1 MSHSRL
7 GYSTVSTFEQCP
19 FRYKCQYVDGLKTLP
34 NTDPANALIIG
45 TALHRG
51 IETDVDTAIREY
63 FDTYPIITDLHV
75 DEEIKLRYLIPKVK
89 EVIPEGIHEVQVVDT
104 NFIGTLDLL
113 VPLKPED
120 LSMEEADDICERCPG
135 GWENCESCN
144 SGHCP
149 KGKYHGWHDL
159 YDFKYINPKNRNKYM
174 DSRQLHL
181 YAYYWMKKNPGKK
194 IRKMFFVFIPKVQ
207 IRQKK
212 TEDLFQFRQRL
223 LEELNQVQI
232 HVESVTYDPQKVIDH
247 LELTQAILTCDEFP
261 KNPTRLCDW
270 CDYKNFC
277 HEGDMNDMALPSI
290 ERVPV
295 NFSQHKKMWIYGAPF
310 SGKTTVCDGAPI
322 PLNLNTDGNVKAV
335 TMARLPIK
343 DTMEGRQKK
352 LAWEV
357 FKEAINDLEAGS
369 DFETILVDLLE
380 DTYESCR
387 LYMYK
392 QMGITHESDDSF
404 RAWDKVRTEFLSTIR
419 RLMNLPYN
427 IILISHEDMSKD
439 ITKRTGDKITA
450 IKPNIQDKIAN
461 KIAGMVDIVC
471 RVLVEDDGRY
481 LSFKSDAVVFGGGRI
496 TGHGKTQIP
505 LTWDAIE
512 EFYATVNG
520 QKAADQPEPKG
531 NEEAPAQPEQPSRR
545 GRKAAEPAEEVV
557 TNTPPE
563 APAVTPDPVDPPA
576 EEQPK
581 RRTRRTRS

>member
-1 MSHSRL
+1 MAKFS
-7 GYSTVSTFEQCP
+7 YSAVSTFQQCP
-19 FRYKCQYVDGLKTLP
+19 FQYKCRYVDKLKTLP
-34 NTDPANALIIG
+34 TDDPANALVIG
-45 TALHRG
+45 TALHTA
-51 IETDVDTAIREY
+51 IETNVDKAVSEY
-63 FDTYPIITDLHV
+63 FNAFPIITDQHI
-75 DEEIKLRYLIPKVK
+75 DEEIKLRHLIPKVK
-89 EVIPEGIHEVQVVDT
+89 EVLPEGTHEVKILDT
-104 NFIGTLDLL
+104 HFIGFMDLL
-113 VPLKPED
+113 VPIVK
-120 LSMEEADDICERCPG
+120 METTGIE
-135 GWENCESCN
+135 
-144 SGHCP
+144 
-149 KGKYHGWHDL
+149 YFDL
-159 YDFKYINPKNRNKYM
+159 YDFKYSNNWLRYM
-174 DSRQLHL
+174 DSPQLHL
-181 YAYYWMKKNPGKK
+181 YKHYWEKANPGKK
-194 IRKMFFVFIPKVQ
+194 IRKMFFIFVPKVQ

-223 LEELNQVQI
+223 MKELDKVEVRVEEVQ
-232 HVESVTYDPQKVIDH
+232 YNPQKVIDY
-247 LELTQAILTCDEFP
+247 LEATQDVMTCTEYP

-270 CDYKNFC
+270 CDYKKYC
-277 HEGDMNDMALPSI
+277 QEGEMIDMALPSI
-290 ERVPV
+290 DRVAA
-295 NFSQHKKMWIYGAPF
+295 NATQHKKMWIYGAPF
-310 SGKTTVCDGAPI
+310 SGKTTVCDGAPV

-357 FKEAINDLEAGS
+357 FKEAIDELEAGS
-369 DFETILVDLLE
+369 DFKTVIVDLLE

-481 LSFKSDAVVFGGGRI
+481 LSFKADQVVFGGGRLNCN
-496 TGHGKTQIP
+496 GKTMIP

-512 EFYATVNG
+512 DFYDRLG
-520 QKAADQPEPKG
+520 SCGEPEKV
-531 NEEAPAQPEQPSRR
+531 
-545 GRKAAEPAEEVV
+545 EVV
-557 TNTPPE
+557 KETPPE
-563 APAVTPDPVDPPA
+563 VKPETPA
-576 EEQPK
+576 EDQPK
-581 RRTRRTRS
+581 RRTRRTRD

>member
-1 MSHSRL
+1 
-7 GYSTVSTFEQCP
+7 
-19 FRYKCQYVDGLKTLP
+19 VDKLKPLP
-34 NTDPANALIIG
+34 TDDPANALIVGI
-45 TALHRG
+45 AMHRG

-63 FDTYPIITDLHV
+63 FDTYPIITDQHI

-89 EVIPEGIHEVQVVDT
+89 EVLPEGMHEVRVTDS
-104 NFIGTLDLL
+104 NFTGVLDLL
-113 VPLKPED
+113 VPVSED
-120 LSMEEADDICERCPG
+120 E
-135 GWENCESCN
+135 
-144 SGHCP
+144 
-149 KGKYHGWHDL
+149 YDL
-159 YDFKYINPKNRNKYM
+159 YDFKHINPKNMDKYK

-181 YAYYWMKKNPGKK
+181 YKYHFEKMNPGKR
-194 IRKMFFVFIPKVQ
+194 IRKMAFIFIPKVQ

-223 LEELNQVQI
+223 MEELDKVQI
-232 HVESVTYDPQKVIDH
+232 IGTWLEYDPQKVIDH
-247 LELTQAILTCDEFP
+247 LEVTQDILTCDEYP
-261 KNPTRLCDW
+261 RNPTRLCDW
-270 CDYKNFC
+270 CDYRNYCEK
-277 HEGDMNDMALPSI
+277 GDMNDMALPSTN
-290 ERVPV
+290 RVPV

-310 SGKTTVCDGAPI
+310 SGKTTVCDQAPT

-357 FKEAINDLEAGS
+357 FKEAIDALEAGS
-369 DFETILVDLLE
+369 DFETIVVDLLE
-380 DTYESCR
+380 DMYESCR

-439 ITKRTGDKITA
+439 ITKRSGDKITA

-512 EFYATVNG
+512 DFYAAVSG
-520 QKAADQPEPKG
+520 QTAPPVVY
-531 NEEAPAQPEQPSRR
+531 EAPAQPEQPE
-545 GRKAAEPAEEVV
+545 EPIQKPV
-557 TNTPPE
+557 NTPPAE
-563 APAVTPDPVDPPA
+563 AIPADP
-576 EEQPK
+576 QPT